1 MNQWLGRAVALVEA
15 TGNVSDTIA
24 LKTAVQF
31 LAAPPVRELN
41 AQHIAATLYAALAK
55 AELKAPAAVQET
67 FIAAAHTFDAFAAV
81 SAADRLCGAGTRAGE
96 RAASD
101 RSGLLPKASQG
112 RRRSLGGAVRPH
124 SIAVRAPSRSQD
136 TS

>member
-1 MNQWLGRAVALVEA
+1 MSLTPEALYFQLGSLVAEMPDLAHGPITPAMNQWLGRAVALVEA

-67 FIAAAHTFDAFAAV
+67 FIAAD
-81 SAADRLCGAGTRAGE
+81 GA
-96 RAASD
+96 
-101 RSGLLPKASQG
+101 
-112 RRRSLGGAVRPH
+112 
-124 SIAVRAPSRSQD
+124 
-136 TS
+136 